1 MKKTFDCVE
10 MKNRIQQAMREED
23 VRMGV
28 MAAADPLRLPQIPA
42 LGIWGREGRGG
53 SAGCGVG
60 AEGRVNSKGGGLA
73 Y

>member
-28 MAAADPLRLPQIPA
+28 MAAAEKRRRWLAQSNDPLACWWRSLAKPHDANLSP
-42 LGIWGREGRGG
+42 GRRFTQ
-53 SAGCGVG
+53 
-60 AEGRVNSKGGGLA
+60 
-73 Y
+73 